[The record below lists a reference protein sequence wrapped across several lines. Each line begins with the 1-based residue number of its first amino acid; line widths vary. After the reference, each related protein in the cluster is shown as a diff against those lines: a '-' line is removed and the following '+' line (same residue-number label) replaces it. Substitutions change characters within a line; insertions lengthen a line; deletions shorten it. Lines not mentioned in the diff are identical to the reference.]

1 MMTLGWTK
9 EEVDTICKYYG
20 MKANALTFRERAL
33 LVKRFEKEW
42 DTKIEKAYEEIFV
55 YPN

>member
-42 DTKIEKAYEEIFV
+42 DDKIEKAYEDIFV
-55 YPN
+55 CPN